1 MDIQTKDPNFQKRSF
16 ILSGFTRMRIPITQ
30 NVRNF
35 CDYMIDKNYQFDLGS
50 LDVVDRQILTEYK
63 LYMENRNG
71 D

>member
-16 ILSGFTRMRIPITQ
+16 ILSGFTRMRISITKDI
-30 NVRNF
+30 RNF

-63 LYMENRNG
+63 LYMENKNG